1 MLKLKLQNRFQFT
14 IKFIKSCFVIE
25 AAFFFAFEIK
35 DCKFDIQLK
44 LMLDI
49 QNISFSYTEKTVI
62 NNVSFTINKGQN
74 IAIIGE
80 SGCGKSTL
88 LKLIYGLYDLNE
100 GRIFYEEK
108 PVLGPKYNLIAG
120 MPYMKYLA
128 QDFDLSPY
136 ETVAENVGKF
146 LSNGFANM
154 KKLRVQELL
163 EMVEMEQFSNVKA
176 KFLSGGQQQRVAL
189 VRVLALEPELIL
201 LDEPF
206 SQIDAFRKNALR
218 RNLFRYLKQK
228 QITCIL
234 ATHDSTDALS
244 FADEAIVMRNGEI
257 IIKDNPIEIYKKP
270 SSKYVAS
277 LFGEVNEISTHLLKL
292 TDDQNEKLL
301 VYPHQLI
308 MVENSDLEVKI
319 RRTYFRGNHY
329 LIESV
334 YKRQLIFFE
343 SEFDLPL
350 EISVFIGLNS

>member
-1 MLKLKLQNRFQFT
+1 MNFQ
-14 IKFIKSCFVIE
+14 
-25 AAFFFAFEIK
+25 
-35 DCKFDIQLK
+35 IQL
-44 LMLDI
+44 MLNI
-49 QNISFSYTEKTVI
+49 QNISFSYTEKPVI

-74 IAIIGE
+74 IAVIGE

-100 GRIFYEEK
+100 GQIFYEEK
-108 PVLGPKYNLIAG
+108 PVLGPKYNLIPG

-343 SEFDLPL
+343 SEFDLPS

>member
-1 MLKLKLQNRFQFT
+1 
-14 IKFIKSCFVIE
+14 
-25 AAFFFAFEIK
+25 
-35 DCKFDIQLK
+35 
-44 LMLDI
+44 MLDI
-49 QNISFSYTEKTVI
+49 QNISFSYTENPVI
-62 NNVSFTINKGQN
+62 KNISFSIEKGQN

-88 LKLIYGLYDLNE
+88 LKLIYGLYDLDE
-100 GRIFYEEK
+100 GKIFYGDK
-108 PVLGPKYNLIAG
+108 PVLGPKFNLIPG

-163 EMVEMEQFSNVKA
+163 EMVEMDQFSNVKT

-189 VRVLALEPELIL
+189 VRVLALEPEVIL

-228 QITCIL
+228 GITCII

-244 FADEAIVMRNGEI
+244 FADQAIVMRNGEVLV
-257 IIKDNPIEIYKKP
+257 KDDPAKIYEDP
-270 SSKYVAS
+270 QIKYVAS
-277 LFGEVNEISTHLLKL
+277 LFGEVNEIPTHLLLSYKDENHK
-292 TDDQNEKLL
+292 TL
-301 VYPHQLI
+301 VYPHQFK
-308 MVENSDLEVKI
+308 MVSESKLMVKI
-319 RRTYFRGNHY
+319 RRTYFRGSHY
-329 LIESV
+329 LIETV

-343 SEFDLPL
+343 SEIDLPL
-350 EISVFIGLNS
+350 EQEVFLALNYL